1 MAKKEGVVLDYRTA
15 RHESTEILHKRR
27 RTAGCV
33 EVIARVE
40 VAILQV
46 VVGVAMV
53 VVGTALAYDL
63 HLRTGVTP
71 IFGVEIVSDELEFL
85 DRVDAECAELGSS
98 GRRNI
103 ARCDVV
109 DGDVVGASARAV
121 GVEAAKA
128 KKRIVLCDGN
138 DAWRKLC
145 QGNRIA
151 ALVWQIERHLR

>member
-1 MAKKEGVVLDYRTA
+1 MSIALVWGCIVDLSAWVTGDQLLFDQCRRRGISDARDLSWGEDGSRSGGASTSGVRKFPMAKKEGVVLDYRTA

-63 HLRTGVTP
+63 HSRAGVTP
-71 IFGVEIVSDELEFL
+71 RFGE
-85 DRVDAECAELGSS
+85 
-98 GRRNI
+98 
-103 ARCDVV
+103 
-109 DGDVVGASARAV
+109 
-121 GVEAAKA
+121 
-128 KKRIVLCDGN
+128 
-138 DAWRKLC
+138 
-145 QGNRIA
+145 
-151 ALVWQIERHLR
+151 